1 MSGRRCK
8 ALRRA
13 FQQKHGRA
21 PGRAR
26 VSAGIRLGKLWLP
39 SVAESSE
46 WRRLKK
52 RHARGR
58 GERKTR

>member
-13 FQQKHGRA
+13 FQKKHGR
-21 PGRAR
+21 PPELTRM
-26 VSAGIRLGKLWLP
+26 SAGVRLGKLWLP
-39 SVAESSE
+39 SVREASE

-52 RHARGR
+52 RHGR
-58 GERKTR
+58 DRRRLDR